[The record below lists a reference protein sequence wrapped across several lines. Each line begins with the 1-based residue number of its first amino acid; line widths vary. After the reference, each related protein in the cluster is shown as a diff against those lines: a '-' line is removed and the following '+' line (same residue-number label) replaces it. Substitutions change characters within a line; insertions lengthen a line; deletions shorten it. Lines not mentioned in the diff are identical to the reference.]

1 MSLPMDSQQKYI
13 EGKPL
18 PMGLIAYEEFLH
30 WAGGTF
36 AEWVD
41 GEVILLSPVSE
52 PHADIVG
59 FLSAL
64 MRLFV
69 EKRKLGRVLTVPFQM
84 HLHKAI
90 ERGREPDLMFIAKAN
105 QDRITHT
112 YLDGPADLAIEVI
125 SPESVMRDRGE
136 KYVEYE
142 MEGVREYWIIDPD
155 TKRADFF
162 ILSEENRYERAHE
175 DAEGIYRSSVLTD
188 FWIKVNWLWQSP
200 MPDLIDVFTEMGASK
215 Q

>member
-1 MSLPMDSQQKYI
+1 MSLSVNSQNYF

-18 PMGLIAYEEFLH
+18 PIGLMTYEEFLD
-30 WAGGTF
+30 WADGTF

-52 PHADIVG
+52 PHADIAG

-69 EKRKLGRVLTVPFQM
+69 EARGLGRILTAPFQM
-84 HLHKAI
+84 HLHQGI
-90 ERGREPDLMFIAKAN
+90 ERGREPDLMFIAKAS

-112 YLDGPADLAIEVI
+112 YLDGPADLAVEIV
-125 SPESVMRDRGE
+125 SPDSIMRDRSE
-136 KYVEYE
+136 KYAEYE

-155 TKRADFF
+155 TKHVDFF
-162 ILSEENRYERAHE
+162 VLTQEGRYERVQE
-175 DAEGIYRSSVLTD
+175 DAAGIYHSSILTD
-188 FWIKVNWLWQSP
+188 FWINVNWLWQCP
-200 MPDLIDVFTEMGASK
+200 MPSIIDVFTLVGAK
-215 Q
+215 KL